1 MSLFYNSIFGLE
13 LLLNILINPKDSFTS
28 SWNLISFIVIF
39 SSISSM
45 ILEFHTKR
53 DELVTLHSTFMALQL
68 LRFLLLVKDIVFLK
82 NFFRELKL
90 IFLKSIP
97 FFSLFCT
104 TWYAYALVGMLFE

>member
-39 SSISSM
+39 SSISSIIM
-45 ILEFHTKR
+45 NYHTKR
-53 DELVTLHSTFMALQL
+53 DEFVTLHSTFMALQL

-90 IFLKSIP
+90 IFLKSMP
-97 FFSLFCT
+97 FFSLFCA